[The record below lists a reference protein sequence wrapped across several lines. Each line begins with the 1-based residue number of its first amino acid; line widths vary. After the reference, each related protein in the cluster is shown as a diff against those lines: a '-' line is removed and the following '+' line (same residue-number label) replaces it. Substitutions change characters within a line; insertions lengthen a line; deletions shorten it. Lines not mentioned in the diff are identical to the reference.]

1 MSNIDLLSDATLQA
15 VNANLKECNLYLKS
29 ISENETFN
37 PTDIQTVSD
46 ISKSGLATRYFHEGD
61 QIIVNYTATTGTVY
75 SMPFDMYLGK
85 TATLADGT
93 TREGIYLQSHYTTLE
108 PIQFDA
114 PEIEIAT
121 EQTATAGLYYYGF
134 DGTNYTLLS
143 LNTGDTVPYGSYTH
157 IYHNEIK
164 DPTALICK
172 YGYNRGSHSAVAE
185 WLNSA
190 ALKNLWWTSKHI
202 GDCAPEQLGT
212 YNGFL
217 AGLPTDFVT
226 AIETIKV
233 PRLLNTI
240 SEPDKNIASETFNA
254 KFFLPSLEQ
263 MYITPQVAG
272 VEGDY
277 WEYYKTLALAAG
289 LPEKFA
295 QNGTYTQLISYTL
308 ENHSSAQIVRLG
320 SANRGN
326 SCNNWNVG
334 ASGDVNNYGAYTTF
348 RCRPACFI

>member
-1 MSNIDLLSDATLQA
+1 LSDATLQA

-61 QIIVNYTATTGTVY
+61 QIIVSYTDTSGTVY

-85 TATLADGT
+85 SATLADGT
-93 TREGIYLQSHYTTLE
+93 TREGIYLQSHYATLE
-108 PIQFDA
+108 SIQFDA
-114 PEIEIAT
+114 PEVEIAT
-121 EQTATAGLYYYGF
+121 EQTATADLYYYGF

-143 LNTGDTVPYGSYTH
+143 LNVGDTVPYGSYTH
-157 IYHNEIK
+157 VYHNEIK
-164 DPTALICK
+164 DPTANICK
-172 YGYNRGSHSAVAE
+172 YGYNRNSHSAYAQ

-190 ALKNLWWTSKHI
+190 ALKNLWWAAKHI
-202 GDCAPEQLGT
+202 GDCAPAQLGT

-217 AGLPTDFVT
+217 AGLPSDFVN

-277 WEYYKTLALAAG
+277 WEYYKTLALAAR
-289 LPEKFA
+289 LPGKFA
-295 QNGTYTQLISYTL
+295 QNGTYTQLISYVL
-308 ENHSSAQIVRLG
+308 ENHSSAQAVRLG
-320 SANRGN
+320 SANRGSSGN
-326 SCNNWNVG
+326 TWLVSMSGNV
-334 ASGDVNNYGAYTTF
+334 SYGNAYYPY